1 MTIALLLVLSLLVLG
16 VGYGLWSKLLLIEG
30 TIHTGE
36 VDAIWAPFVEPNIVL
51 CNDNEP
57 YIADPKDV
65 GKITGL
71 IDENDPQILHFTI
84 DNGYPLYRAECQV
97 EYKNVGT
104 IPLMVEAISFIE
116 GSELHNCTVVQDPST
131 GSFEASCDELTV
143 KWSNNLCTQL
153 DPGDF
158 TVGSSLRAQV
168 EQPAKPNWQ
177 YTFDVEVLL
186 VQWNEST
193 CP

>member
-1 MTIALLLVLSLLVLG
+1 MTTALLLMLSLFVLG
-16 VGYGLWSKLLLIEG
+16 VVYGLWSKMLLIEG

-36 VDAIWAPFVEPNIVL
+36 VDAHWVPFVEPNIVL

-57 YIADPKDV
+57 YISDPKDV
-65 GKITGL
+65 GEIEGL
-71 IDENDPQILHFTI
+71 IDESDPQILHFTI
-84 DNGYPLYRAECQV
+84 YKGYPLYKAECQV

-104 IPLMVEAISFIE
+104 IPLKVEAISFLP
-116 GSELHNCTVVQDPST
+116 GPELQNCTIVQDPST

-143 KWSNNLCTQL
+143 KWANSLCIQL
-153 DPGDF
+153 DPGGLE
-158 TVGSSLRAQV
+158 VGSSLRAQI
-168 EQPAKPNWQ
+168 EQPAEPDST
-177 YTFDVEVLL
+177 YTFDVELLL